1 MRQGWSRNS
10 MKIGDEVTV
19 EGSRAK
25 DGSNIGN
32 ARSVTLT
39 GGQKL
44 FAGSSQTTTP

>member
-1 MRQGWSRNS
+1 
-10 MKIGDEVTV
+10 V

-44 FAGSSQTTTP
+44 FAGSSQTQTP